1 MNLIYGDVDSY
12 YLYPFCYKTMLN
24 DNVVITL
31 VRHAFSL
38 PKEFFLGFN
47 IKKILDI
54 IKIYGE
60 KLSYEFWDN
69 LNEK

>member
-1 MNLIYGDVDSY
+1 
-12 YLYPFCYKTMLN
+12 MLN

-38 PKEFFLGFN
+38 PKDFFLGFN

-54 IKIYGE
+54 IKIYHE
-60 KLSYEFWDN
+60 KLSYEFCDN